1 MKHWIGIDVSKATL
15 DVALLDE
22 RGTLTAE
29 IKVENTTRSVKAL
42 LRRWT
47 KEYTLVKGEYLACL
61 EPTGYYGHALLEV
74 LVELEILP
82 GLLIPTTSSRALA

>member
-29 IKVENTTRSVKAL
+29 IKVENTTRSVKA
-42 LRRWT
+42 T
-47 KEYTLVKGEYLACL
+47 A
-61 EPTGYYGHALLEV
+61 
-74 LVELEILP
+74 
-82 GLLIPTTSSRALA
+82 SRLHP